1 MPRHRTSAV
10 ETERLR
16 KYRPDIQGLRAVAIV
31 MVVSMHCGIL
41 DIHGGV
47 DVSFVLSGFLIGGQL
62 FAEIDKTGKVSLT
75 KFWARRF
82 RRLAPP
88 MALVIVGTAVLA
100 WMYGSPLRFRAYI
113 EDGLS
118 ASLSFLNWRLVE
130 NGTDYFANDG
140 SQSPYQHFWSLGI
153 EEQFYVAA
161 PIVLVVIVWISRKIF
176 RNRALVAL
184 FLIAVIAGSF
194 YLGWSKTP

>member
-16 KYRPDIQGLRAVAIV
+16 KYRPDIQGLRAVAIM

-88 MALVIVGTAVLA
+88 MALVIVGTASWHGCTA
-100 WMYGSPLRFRAYI
+100 ARSGSVPISRTVSAP
-113 EDGLS
+113 LS
-118 ASLSFLNWRLVE
+118 AS
-130 NGTDYFANDG
+130 
-140 SQSPYQHFWSLGI
+140 
-153 EEQFYVAA
+153 
-161 PIVLVVIVWISRKIF
+161 
-176 RNRALVAL
+176 
-184 FLIAVIAGSF
+184 
-194 YLGWSKTP
+194 